1 MKALKLQFSAFNL
14 SNSQQMVGA
23 TGKVTSTATQYQWQA
38 PRSFMLSA
46 KADF

>member
-1 MKALKLQFSAFNL
+1 MHQVGSFKQKKLAAGL
-14 SNSQQMVGA
+14 SIAIIAIAGR
-23 TGKVTSTATQYQWQA
+23 TQYRWQA